1 MGKIVIS
8 ANVSLDGV
16 FAAPDGKEDSARGDW
31 FFPSLGEDAGPW
43 GQALLEEARG
53 TEALLLGRRSDEWFA
68 ARWAARD
75 GEYADLLNKLPK
87 YVVSGTIETPRWGNG
102 TVLSGDPAEAAAS
115 LRDKLSGNIVVYG
128 SGQLG
133 RTLLE
138 QDLVDELRLFVLPV
152 VVGAGQRLFGALSG
166 QRPMRLAGT
175 RVLGRS
181 LLWQAYERSRGQ

>member
-16 FAAPDGKEDSARGDW
+16 FADPDGKEGSAHGDW

-68 ARWAARD
+68 ARWAARS

-87 YVVSGTIETPRWGNG
+87 YVVSGTIQAPRWGNG
-102 TVLSGDPAEAAAS
+102 TVLSGDPAKAAAS
-115 LRDKLSGNIVVYG
+115 LRDKLGGNIVVYG

-138 QDLVDELRLFVLPV
+138 HDLVDEVRLFVAPV
-152 VVGAGQRLFGALSG
+152 LVGSGQPLFGALSG
-166 QRPMRLAGT
+166 QRPLRLAGT
-175 RVLGRS
+175 RTLGRN
-181 LLWQAYERSRGQ
+181 LLWQAYQRAGDQ